1 MEEIFSQIWVWIV
14 SALGGISLAGIITAV
29 IYGSLKGAF
38 NRAIAKVNVEKIS
51 EEATEKGIEQVKK
64 ISFTQSIQPVV
75 ESELKKV
82 TESANEYIKA
92 NLEETQENYNKL
104 LDVLLK
110 FSAFFDGSIYVSD
123 EARDELKTAIE
134 EAKYTKV
141 ENNQEVTL
149 VSAEQPAEEQPQNST
164 TSASGVQR

>member
-14 SALGGISLAGIITAV
+14 SALGGISIAGIITAV

-38 NRAIAKVNVEKIS
+38 NRAIAKINVEKIS
-51 EEATEKGIEQVKK
+51 EEATEKGIEQVKR

-123 EARDELKTAIE
+123 EARDELKNAIE
-134 EAKYTKV
+134 EARHTQV
-141 ENNQEVTL
+141 ENSQEVS
-149 VSAEQPAEEQPQNST
+149 VASEEQPAPAEDKPQNST
-164 TSASGVQR
+164 LSGVQR